1 MLVGRPR
8 ILVTGALGHIGS
20 ALIRNETLQQ
30 RECHF
35 ILVDDLSTQRFPSL
49 FNLPSGASYDFVEGD
64 VEDAL
69 TSSLVSDVDAVVH
82 LAAMTDPTASVE
94 EPQRVFGNNLRITR
108 HVAAKCAELRVPMV
122 FTSSTSVY
130 SGRERIARETT
141 TSLDPQSPYARCKLD
156 EEAAITSLV
165 HRGLRA
171 AIFRLGTVF
180 GIAPGMRFHTAVNR
194 FCWQAA
200 TGQPLQVWATA
211 MNQRRPYLAVSDA
224 SNALARTVVEH
235 IYPGIPINAVTCNAT
250 VDDVIKA
257 ILAFGCS
264 VDVTTVQSPLMNDRS
279 YEVCTDRARQ
289 LGFTFDGELENEV
302 ASTLRLLGGL
312 TRTTP

>member
-1 MLVGRPR
+1 MIGGRPR
-8 ILVTGALGHIGS
+8 VLVTGALGHIGS

-35 ILVDDLSTQRFPSL
+35 ILVDDLSTQRFSSL

-64 VEDAL
+64 VEEAL
-69 TSSLVSDVDAVVH
+69 TSSLLSGVDAVVH

-94 EPQRVFGNNLRITR
+94 EPQRVFSNNLRITR

-130 SGRERIARETT
+130 SGLEPIAHETT

-165 HRGLRA
+165 HSGLRA
-171 AIFRLGTVF
+171 SIFRLGTIF
-180 GIAPGMRFHTAVNR
+180 GITPGMRFHTSVNK

-211 MNQRRPYLAVSDA
+211 LNQRRPYLAVSDA
-224 SNALARTVVEH
+224 ANALARSVVEH
-235 IYPGIPINAVTCNAT
+235 IYPGNPINAVTCNAT
-250 VDDVIKA
+250 VNDVIEAIKA
-257 ILAFGCS
+257 SGCS

-279 YEVCTDRARQ
+279 YDVSTNRARQ
-289 LGFTFDGELENEV
+289 FGFKFVGELKSEI
-302 ASTLRLLGGL
+302 ASTMRLLGGL
-312 TRTTP
+312 TRTPH